1 MSSVS
6 TPQFSD
12 TDGGLGLGFGKFD
25 GATVRP
31 TLAIFCVSAVF
42 AMLHVFAATFP
53 AQRSVPYLTIRLSR
67 LHRSRAVSRT
77 GSSDEDSYSRL
88 IDILLL
94 NSRLES
100 NKEEEEKELC
110 SNVSRPTSR
119 TCCLNLCVNT
129 HHFTSYVSVTSII
142 VCFHLRT
149 VVSLEVDTFFG
160 RGPSM
165 RRPVRRKLAEWKVGW
180 MES

>member
-1 MSSVS
+1 
-6 TPQFSD
+6 
-12 TDGGLGLGFGKFD
+12 
-25 GATVRP
+25 
-31 TLAIFCVSAVF
+31 
-42 AMLHVFAATFP
+42 
-53 AQRSVPYLTIRLSR
+53 
-67 LHRSRAVSRT
+67 
-77 GSSDEDSYSRL
+77 
-88 IDILLL
+88 
-94 NSRLES
+94 
-100 NKEEEEKELC
+100 LC

-165 RRPVRRKLAEWKVGW
+165 RRPVRRKLTEWKVDW
-180 MES
+180 MKSWLNGRLCAAWQPRRSSRGRALCLQLGITCLELETTTCLPRGASPLPSLSSTGESHPRSYMKRELSSNIFCNKVYYPARS